1 MIRGTVRA
9 DGTSTAVPNGIID
22 MAALGENV
30 ELTEELEKKLKELN
44 LADAKETKARFKL
57 EIYFAGGP
65 RRGTEF
71 KGALYAWTN
80 GGFLNGG
87 GDGSVYFCPQVLD
100 RGNGVKH
107 TCLHPIDVQFVQA
120 KRAVCVHCRTVTHE
134 ADLVGQIIN
143 TMEIAKWAQFITMM
157 FHRLECN
164 ADIRICVARGSI
176 RRAKEL
182 ETERSRGGEQYARVD
197 AQREWITYPLAS
209 IIRDTSTGS
218 PLERRIRA
226 FLEA

>member
-1 MIRGTVRA
+1 MNRGTVRA
-9 DGTSTAVPNGIID
+9 DGSSTAVPAGIID

-57 EIYFAGGP
+57 EVYFAGGP
-65 RRGTEF
+65 RRGAEF
-71 KGALYAWTN
+71 KGVMCAWTN

-87 GDGSVYFCPQVLD
+87 GDASVYFCPKVLD
-100 RGNGVKH
+100 QGSGVKQ

-120 KRAVCVHCRTVTHE
+120 KHAVCVHCRSVTKE
-134 ADLVGQIIN
+134 IDLVGQISN
-143 TMEIAKWAQFITMM
+143 TMEVAKWARLLTHM

-164 ADIRICVARGSI
+164 ADLRICVARGSI

-182 ETERSRGGEQYARVD
+182 ETEKARGGEEYARVN

>member
-1 MIRGTVRA
+1 
-9 DGTSTAVPNGIID
+9 
-22 MAALGENV
+22 MAALGESV

-57 EIYFAGGP
+57 EVYFAGGP

-71 KGALYAWTN
+71 KGVLCAWAN

-87 GDGSVYFCPQVLD
+87 GDASVYFCPKVLA
-100 RGNGVKH
+100 RGSAEQ
-107 TCLHPIDVQFVQA
+107 TCLHPIDMRFVQA
-120 KRAVCVHCRTVTHE
+120 RRAVCVHCRSVTGE
-134 ADLVGQIIN
+134 LDLVGQIIN
-143 TMEIAKWAQFITMM
+143 TMEIAKWARLITHM
-157 FHRLECN
+157 FHRLGCN
-164 ADIRICVARGSI
+164 ADLRICVARGSI

-182 ETERSRGGEQYARVD
+182 ETERDRGGEQYARVT

-209 IIRDTSTGS
+209 IIRDTSSGS